1 MFRSFVRI
9 AVRNFGKQ
17 LSFSLIN
24 VVGLAISLACS
35 LVILMFVSRELSYEK
50 HFAGHDRIYRIATHF
65 MTMGEFANGPQILL
79 EELPNEYPWVDLT
92 TRVKDDKV
100 SLGTGDFTTEEKG
113 LLVEKNFFEMFQY
126 QFYQGDGDLGSD
138 GIVLSRSLAKTIF
151 GNEEVLGKV
160 IEMTTD
166 KAKSLYTIRG
176 VVDTDNINSH
186 LNASF
191 WATMPRS
198 GVIDPNWFSVDAYNY
213 VKVKS
218 GVGITE
224 VQAAVDKMIEVKV
237 FPQMLST
244 LTFDEWFARD
254 DAFRL
259 MAQPLDDIYLKG
271 TLMFDI
277 SKGSNEMMVYVL
289 LAVAGLILFISS
301 INFINLST
309 ARAINRAKEVG
320 VKKVVGS
327 SITQL
332 RFQFISEALM
342 VTLAALVVAM
352 GLAELVL
359 ILVERITGLELL
371 ASVFSQPQHLVFAFA
386 LAIAL
391 GLVSGF
397 YPAIVL
403 SSFKPI
409 QVLKSS
415 FKAGTNSRFRNVL
428 VVFQFGLS
436 TILVITTLIMI
447 RQIQFM
453 DSRDLGFNQDNV
465 LVIGNAGDLEGRLSG
480 FIDKMRSQS
489 GVVSLS
495 QVNRLPGSVT
505 SFSMANVQSVYLDE
519 PVRISRFQ
527 GDFDYPSTLGFQLVE
542 GRFFDKKIASDS
554 NAIILNESAASQLLL
569 EHPVGEIINKK
580 YEVIGVV
587 RDFNFESLRTAIA
600 PSMISIS
607 NDGLSL
613 ALRVENS
620 QARAVINTIEEEWVS
635 LSPKE
640 PINYYFLDQN
650 FKNLMHNEQV
660 LMQVLGLFT
669 GLALFIACLGLYG
682 LSAYLSVQRNKEIGI
697 RKVLGA
703 TSTSVLTLLNKEYT
717 KLVFFSFIIAIPVAI
732 YLINFWLAG
741 FAYQT
746 SIEWWIVA
754 GTGIAILLISWTTV
768 GYHSFRASQIN
779 PAETLRRE

>member
-1 MFRSFVRI
+1 MFRSFIRI

-50 HFAGHDRIYRIATHF
+50 HFADHDRIYRIATHF

-79 EELPNEYPWVDLT
+79 EELPNEYPWVDQT
-92 TRVKDDKV
+92 TRVKYDEV
-100 SLGTGDFTTEEKG
+100 LLETGDFSVKEKG

-126 QFYQGDGDLGSD
+126 PFYQGKGDLGSD
-138 GIVLSRSLAKTIF
+138 GIVLSQSLAKAIF
-151 GNEEVLGKV
+151 GTHEALGKV
-160 IEMTTD
+160 IEIT
-166 KAKSLYTIRG
+166 AENGKSLYTIRG
-176 VVDTDNINSH
+176 VVDTGNVNSH

-191 WATMPRS
+191 WAAMPQAGS
-198 GVIDPNWFSVDAYNY
+198 IDPNWFSVDAFNY

-218 GVGITE
+218 GVEIAE

-237 FPQMLST
+237 FPQMQST
-244 LTFDEWFARD
+244 LTFNEWFVRD

-259 MAQPLDDIYLKG
+259 VAQPLDDIYLKG

-277 SKGSNEMMVYVL
+277 SKGGNETMVYVL
-289 LAVAGLILFISS
+289 LAIAGLILFIAS

-320 VKKVVGS
+320 IKKVVGS
-327 SITQL
+327 SIALL
-332 RFQFISEALM
+332 RLQFISEALM

-359 ILVERITGLELL
+359 IFVEKITGLELL
-371 ASVFSQPQHLVFAFA
+371 ASVFSRPQHLLLALL
-386 LAIAL
+386 LAIVL
-391 GLVSGF
+391 GMVSGL
-397 YPAIVL
+397 YPALVL

-415 FKAGTNSRFRNVL
+415 FSTGTNSGFRNML
-428 VVFQFGLS
+428 VIFQFGLS

-453 DSRDLGFNQDNV
+453 SSRDLGFNQDNV

-480 FIDKMRSQS
+480 FKDKMRLQS
-489 GVVSLS
+489 GVVSVS

-527 GDFDYPSTLGFQLVE
+527 GDFDYPSTLGFQLVD

-554 NAIILNESAASQLLL
+554 NAIILNESAADLLLL

-613 ALRVENS
+613 ALRIESS
-620 QARAVINTIEEEWVS
+620 QAKTIIDRIEQEWAD
-635 LSPKE
+635 LSPNE
-640 PINYYFLDQN
+640 PVSYYFLDQN
-650 FKNLMHNEQV
+650 FANLMRNEQV
-660 LMQVLGLFT
+660 LTQVLGLFT

-703 TSTSVLTLLNKEYT
+703 TSMSVLTLLNKEYA
-717 KLVFFSFIIAIPVAI
+717 KLVIFSFVIAIPVAL
-732 YLINFWLAG
+732 YLNDLWLAG

-754 GTGIAILLISWTTV
+754 GTCAAILLVSWTTV
-768 GYHSFRASQIN
+768 GYHSFRASQTN
-779 PAETLRRE
+779 PAEALRSE

>member
-1 MFRSFVRI
+1 MFRSFIRI
-9 AVRNFGKQ
+9 AIRNFGKQ

-50 HFAGHDRIYRIATHF
+50 HFSGHERIYRIATHF

-79 EELPNEYPWVDLT
+79 EEMANEYPWVDQT
-92 TRVKDDKV
+92 TRVKYDEG
-100 SLGTGDFTTEEKG
+100 SLGIGDFTLKENG
-113 LLVEKNFFEMFQY
+113 LLVEQNFFEVFQY
-126 QFYQGDGDLGSD
+126 PFYQGEGDLGSD
-138 GIVLSRSLAKTIF
+138 GIVLTRSLANTIF
-151 GNEEVLGKV
+151 GNDQPLGKV

-166 KAKSLYTIRG
+166 KGKSLYSVRG
-176 VVDTDNINSH
+176 VVDTDDINSH
-186 LNASF
+186 LNTSF
-191 WATMPRS
+191 WAVMPQTTT
-198 GVIDPNWFSVDAYNY
+198 IDPNWFSVDAYNY

-218 GVGITE
+218 GVGIGE
-224 VQAAVDKMIEVKV
+224 VQAAVDNMIETKV
-237 FPQMLST
+237 FPQMQST
-244 LTFDEWFARD
+244 LSFEEWFARD

-259 MAQPLDDIYLKG
+259 IAQPLDDIYLKG

-277 SKGSNEMMVYVL
+277 SKGGNETMVYVL
-289 LAVAGLILFISS
+289 LAIAGLILFIAS

-327 SITQL
+327 SIALL
-332 RFQFISEALM
+332 RLQFISEALM
-342 VTLAALVVAM
+342 VTLASLVVAM

-359 ILVERITGLELL
+359 ILVERVTGLELL
-371 ASVFSQPQHLVFAFA
+371 VSVFSRPQHLVLAFF

-391 GLVSGF
+391 GIVSGL
-397 YPAIVL
+397 YPALVL

-453 DSRDLGFNQDNV
+453 SSRDLGFSQDNV
-465 LVIGNAGDLEGRLSG
+465 LIIGNAGDLEGRLSG
-480 FIDKMRSQS
+480 FMDKMRSQS

-505 SFSMANVQSVYLDE
+505 SFSMANVQSAYLDE

-542 GRFFDKKIASDS
+542 GRFFDKEIASDS
-554 NAIILNESAASQLLL
+554 NAIILNESAANQLLL

-580 YEVIGVV
+580 YEVVGVV

-600 PSMISIS
+600 PSMISVS
-607 NDGLSL
+607 TNGLSL
-613 ALRVENS
+613 ALRIESN
-620 QARAVINTIEEEWVS
+620 QARAVIDAIEQEWAS

-682 LSAYLSVQRNKEIGI
+682 LSAYLSVQRSKEIGI
-697 RKVLGA
+697 RKVMGA
-703 TSTSVLTLLNKEYT
+703 TSLSVLTLLNKEYA
-717 KLVFFSFIIAIPVAI
+717 KLLFFSFIIAIPVAI
-732 YLINFWLAG
+732 YLIKFWLAG
-741 FAYQT
+741 FAYKT

-754 GTGIAILLISWTTV
+754 GTCVIILFISWTTV
-768 GYHSFRASQIN
+768 GYHSLRASQIN

>member
-1 MFRSFVRI
+1 MFRSFIRI

-24 VVGLAISLACS
+24 VVGLALSLACS

-50 HFAGHDRIYRIATHF
+50 HFAGHNRIYRIATHF

-79 EELPNEYPWVDLT
+79 EELPNEYPWIDQA
-92 TRVKDDKV
+92 TRVKYDEV
-100 SLGTGDFTTEEKG
+100 SLGAAGLHLKENG

-126 QFYQGDGDLGSD
+126 SFYQGDGNLGSD
-138 GIVLSRSLAKTIF
+138 GIVLSRSFANSFF
-151 GNEEVLGKV
+151 GDDDALGKV

-166 KAKSLYTIRG
+166 KGKSLYTIRG
-176 VVDTDNINSH
+176 VIDTKNFNSH
-186 LNASF
+186 LNTSF
-191 WATMPRS
+191 WAVMQPT
-198 GVIDPNWFSVDAYNY
+198 GAIDPNWFSVDVYNY
-213 VKVKS
+213 VKVKP
-218 GVGITE
+218 GIE
-224 VQAAVDKMIEVKV
+224 KEEIQAAVDKIIETKV
-237 FPQMLST
+237 FPQMQST
-244 LTFDEWFARD
+244 LTFDEWFSRD
-254 DAFRL
+254 DTFRL
-259 MAQPLDDIYLKG
+259 IAQPLDEIYLRG

-277 SKGSNEMMVYVL
+277 SKGGNDTMVYVL
-289 LAVAGLILFISS
+289 LGVAILILFIAS

-320 VKKVVGS
+320 IKKVVGS
-327 SITQL
+327 SILLL
-332 RFQFISEALM
+332 RLQFLSEALM
-342 VTLAALVVAM
+342 VTLAALLIAM

-359 ILVERITGLELL
+359 IAVESITGLEIL
-371 ASVFSQPQHLVFAFA
+371 ASVFSNPQHLFFAFA
-386 LAIAL
+386 LAIVL
-391 GLVSGF
+391 GIVSGL
-397 YPAIVL
+397 YPALVL

-409 QVLKSS
+409 QVLKSN
-415 FKAGTNSRFRNVL
+415 FNTGANSRFRNSL

-436 TILVITTLIMI
+436 TILVITTLIMF

-453 DSRDLGFNQDNV
+453 NSHDLGFNQDNV
-465 LVIGNAGDLEGRLSG
+465 LVIGNAGELKQSLPG
-480 FIDKMRSQS
+480 FINKLRSQS

-505 SFSMANVQSVYLDE
+505 SFSMANVQSDYLDE

-554 NAIILNESAASQLLL
+554 NAILLNESAANQLLL
-569 EHPVGEIINKK
+569 EHPLGEIINKK

-600 PSMISIS
+600 PSMISVS
-607 NDGLSL
+607 NNGLSL
-613 ALRVENS
+613 ALRIESN
-620 QARAVINTIEEEWVS
+620 QARTIIDMIEKEWAG
-635 LSPKE
+635 LSPGE

-650 FKNLMHNEQV
+650 FKNLMRNDQV
-660 LMQVLGLFT
+660 LTQVLGLFT

-682 LSAYLSVQRNKEIGI
+682 LSAYLSVQRSKEIGI

-703 TSTSVLTLLNKEYT
+703 TSLAVLALLNKEYV
-717 KLVFFSFIIAIPVAI
+717 KLLLFSFIIAVPVSL
-732 YLINFWLAG
+732 YLTNRWLAG
-741 FAYQT
+741 FAYQA
-746 SIEWWIVA
+746 SVEWWIVA
-754 GTGIAILLISWTTV
+754 GSCTIILVISWTTV
-768 GYHSFRASQIN
+768 AYHSLRASQIN